1 MDNEIEDRFK
11 DVIYEIR
18 IVNGLVVFNMIVLGA
33 ILVTGMILAW
43 LN

>member
-33 ILVTGMILAW
+33 ILITGMILAW

>member
-33 ILVTGMILAW
+33 ILLTGLAIVW